1 MSRLFWQM
9 MMSLDGFIEGP
20 SGDIS
25 WHVVDDDFNRYGA
38 EMLASIDA
46 ILLGRKTYE
55 LFASYWP
62 TAKDREAPAL
72 NALPK
77 IVFSRTLKNVEW
89 NNSRLAGDDVEQEIA
104 TLKRNS
110 TKDLALFGGAQLGS
124 DLMQRGL
131 IDEIRLLLAPVIL
144 GEGKPMFQDIRE
156 QSKLQLTKS
165 ETFGSGVVLLYYR

>member
-62 TAKDREAPAL
+62 TAKDREAPEL

-77 IVFSRTLKNVEW
+77 IVFSRTLKKVEW

-144 GEGKPMFQDIRE
+144 GEGKPMFHDIRQ